1 MNPEA
6 DSGSMLPSGFVSNL
20 VVLIQTCSSVTS
32 STSTLS
38 PRARIRI
45 KLSLSAVS

>member
-6 DSGSMLPSGFVSNL
+6 DTGSMLPSGFVSNL
-20 VVLIQTCSSVTS
+20 VVLIRTCSSVTS
-32 STSTLS
+32 STLS